1 MDPTT
6 DKRRSGRVRARFDA
20 LYSSGQQEGAGV
32 LADISYCGARIE
44 DSSIRP
50 ELGTTVRIYV
60 FIQPVSPFE
69 LIGDVVRH
77 STGGFAIE
85 YKDLDPEVRRLV
97 QEAAAIV
104 SAPS

>member
-1 MDPTT
+1 MDPTA

-20 LYSSGQQEGAGV
+20 LYSSGQREGAGV
-32 LADISYCGARIE
+32 LIDISYRGARIE

-50 ELGTTVRIYV
+50 EIGTTVRIYV
-60 FIQPVSPFE
+60 FVQPVSPFE
-69 LIGDVVRH
+69 LVGSVVRH
-77 STGGFAIE
+77 SDTGFAIE

-104 SAPS
+104 SVPS